1 MKNVNSIR
9 NFSDLMETIF
19 DARSPQNFSGES
31 APSAQPPV
39 NIFELEG
46 DFYIEVLAP
55 GVKKEDIKLHVI
67 DNKLSISY
75 EKEET
80 ASQSNGKV
88 LRNEFSVKS
97 FKRKFTLG
105 ENVSFEGI
113 KASYDQGILKVTIP
127 KKEAVKPSPI
137 EITVN

>member
-1 MKNVNSIR
+1 MKNTNSIR

-19 DARSPQNFSGES
+19 ESRNPQSPAEPTSS
-31 APSAQPPV
+31 MQPPV
-39 NIFELEG
+39 NIQELEG

-55 GVKKEDIKLHVI
+55 GVKKEDIKLQVI
-67 DNKLSISY
+67 DNKRTISY
-75 EKEET
+75 EKEEV
-80 ASQSNGKV
+80 SNQSNGKM

-97 FKRKFTLG
+97 FKRNFTLG
-105 ENVSFEGI
+105 ENVSFDGI

-127 KKEAVKPSPI
+127 KKEVVKPSPI